1 MTDKVLHTMARY
13 ENICEYIHLP
23 VQSGNSRIL
32 ELMNRTYDR
41 DWYMGRIDSI
51 RRILPEAAV
60 SSDIIT
66 GFCSETE
73 EEHQDTLSI
82 MEYANFSMS
91 YMFAYSER
99 PGTLA
104 ARKYADD
111 ITEDVKKRRLNEVIR
126 LQTALAHRNNQLEIG
141 KIFRVLVER
150 DSSRSS
156 ADHCGRN
163 SQNKMCVFPKKEGVK
178 PGDYV
183 MVRIHDATSATLLG
197 EIV

>member
-1 MTDKVLHTMARY
+1 
-13 ENICEYIHLP
+13 
-23 VQSGNSRIL
+23 
-32 ELMNRTYDR
+32 
-41 DWYMGRIDSI
+41 
-51 RRILPEAAV
+51 
-60 SSDIIT
+60 
-66 GFCSETE
+66 
-73 EEHQDTLSI
+73 
-82 MEYANFSMS
+82 
-91 YMFAYSER
+91 MFAYSLL

-111 ITEDVKKRRLNEVIR
+111 IPDDVKKRRLNEVIR
-126 LQTALAHRNNQLEIG
+126 LQTAMAHRNNQQDIG
-141 KIFRVLVER
+141 KTFRVLVER

-163 SQNKMCVFPKKEGVK
+163 SQNQMCVFSKKDGIN